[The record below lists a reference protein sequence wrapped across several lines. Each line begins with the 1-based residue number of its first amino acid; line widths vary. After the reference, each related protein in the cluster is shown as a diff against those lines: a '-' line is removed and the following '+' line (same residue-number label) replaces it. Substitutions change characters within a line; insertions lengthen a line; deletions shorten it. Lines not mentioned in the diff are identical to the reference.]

1 MIITA
6 QKGKAN
12 KIHISIDGEYKLTVD
27 ADFWFSCG
35 YISGDE
41 IDEDQYQ
48 SLADRVAKRR
58 CFNRAL
64 NILSRRDHCEK
75 ELYNKLRRA
84 DGDAAAQDAV
94 ERIKSLGY
102 INDERY
108 AVTLAEELASRK
120 GYGMRAIKAEL
131 LRRGIDRETA
141 ENTINSITL
150 DESDNIRVLLNGKYA
165 RKLTTEKGRKQVFAA
180 LLRLGYSYSDI
191 RSAMSEYDEFDED
204 FDV

>member
-41 IDEDQYQ
+41 IDEEQYKT
-48 SLADRVAKRR
+48 LAGRIAKRR

-64 NILSRRDHCEK
+64 NIISRRDHCEK

-94 ERIKSLGY
+94 DRIKALGY

-108 AVTLAEELASRK
+108 ACNLAEELAARK
-120 GYGMRAIKAEL
+120 GYGIRAIRAEL
-131 LRRGIDRETA
+131 LHRGIDREIA

-150 DESDNIRVLLNGKYA
+150 DESDNIRVLLNGKFS
-165 RKLTTEKGRKQVFAA
+165 RKLTTEKGRKQVFAS

-191 RSAMSEYDEFDED
+191 RSAMSEYDEFGEEYDI
-204 FDV
+204 

>member
-1 MIITA
+1 MIISA
-6 QKGKAN
+6 QKGKQN

-48 SLADRVAKRR
+48 SLADRIAKRR

-94 ERIKSLGY
+94 FSQVPEDFAQKNDLVPLQTQCKDKDEYLTRPDLG
-102 INDERY
+102 R
-108 AVTLAEELASRK
+108 T
-120 GYGMRAIKAEL
+120 
-131 LRRGIDRETA
+131 
-141 ENTINSITL
+141 
-150 DESDNIRVLLNGKYA
+150 
-165 RKLTTEKGRKQVFAA
+165 
-180 LLRLGYSYSDI
+180 
-191 RSAMSEYDEFDED
+191 FDEETRE
-204 FDV
+204 VIRRELPQKATVQLVMVSPSKAPYTWW